1 MALRFYATG
10 NYQAVT
16 GDLRNF
22 SQATVCRS
30 IKAVSIALAEKLH
43 NYVKFHTTINDQRKN
58 IRKFYQIA
66 RFPNVAGCIDG
77 TLIKIICPAKQIGE
91 MFRCRKGFFALNIL
105 ATVGPR
111 GEFLFIDV
119 RHPGSTHDNTCFD
132 RSALKLYFEQNQIKG
147 LLLGDNGYGCK
158 SYLLTPI
165 LHPVNQFERD
175 YNKSHIMTRNVIE
188 RTFGR
193 WKRKFSCLKRG
204 LLNKLD
210 NTIAII
216 CATAVLWNLYI
227 DLNYPNEN
235 FEDVEP
241 ENAEYLDDDLRN
253 MNGLDYR
260 LDFIKKHF
268 TN

>member
-1 MALRFYATG
+1 
-10 NYQAVT
+10 
-16 GDLRNF
+16 
-22 SQATVCRS
+22 
-30 IKAVSIALAEKLH
+30 
-43 NYVKFHTTINDQRKN
+43 
-58 IRKFYQIA
+58 
-66 RFPNVAGCIDG
+66 
-77 TLIKIICPAKQIGE
+77 
-91 MFRCRKGFFALNIL
+91 
-105 ATVGPR
+105 
-111 GEFLFIDV
+111 
-119 RHPGSTHDNTCFD
+119 
-132 RSALKLYFEQNQIKG
+132 
-147 LLLGDNGYGCK
+147 
-158 SYLLTPI
+158 
-165 LHPVNQFERD
+165 
-175 YNKSHIMTRNVIE
+175 MTRNVIE